1 MASGQPDNKVPPP
14 ADAIAGENGQPVAPA
29 LEGKED
35 VGEEEQLEQA
45 LKTLKEMHIQVS
57 QTSYLV
63 IIQNLNLIPEQL
75 RGLRTTIPRLIA
87 PLTSKQPSPE
97 ALFRGFSD
105 SANLAN
111 QEVQEF
117 RRLMTDEKSVEVMEQ
132 ARRSRAAN
140 PRGIKPWRVT
150 EHSDWLTR
158 DS

>member
-45 LKTLKEMHIQVS
+45 LKTLKEMHIQ
-57 QTSYLV
+57 
-63 IIQNLNLIPEQL
+63 L

-105 SANLAN
+105 SANFAN